1 MKKRYAYQDENYS
14 PRSTLTLYIKTYV
27 KVTALFTKFNNTN
40 PIQRSLCKDHCISFT
55 SEHTLGEIWAK
66 RREILLISVNRPT
79 DHYGGVTAEKSPN
92 KYCCFGGYGGW
103 RWVGLNTI
111 IELALKYYIH
121 HALLKILYLQHH
133 WITEQAD
140 PNKIDC

>member
-14 PRSTLTLYIKTYV
+14 PRSTLTLYIETCV

-55 SEHTLGEIWAK
+55 SEHTLGEIYWAK

-92 KYCCFGGYGGW
+92 KYCCFGGYGGL
-103 RWVGLNTI
+103 RRVGLNTI

-121 HALLKILYLQHH
+121 HALLKILYL
-133 WITEQAD
+133 
-140 PNKIDC
+140 

>member
-1 MKKRYAYQDENYS
+1 MNTLLVNHGLNWAIEEKIYAYQDENYS
-14 PRSTLTLYIKTYV
+14 PRSTLTLYIETYV

-92 KYCCFGGYGGW
+92 KYCCFGGNGGC
-103 RWVGLNTI
+103 R
-111 IELALKYYIH
+111 
-121 HALLKILYLQHH
+121 
-133 WITEQAD
+133 
-140 PNKIDC
+140 